1 MRVRRYLAMLCYATM
16 NVRHKGW
23 RNPSS
28 WRLRSMVWVDEFLVM
43 CAVAMSVCRVM
54 VSEYLAVENE
64 FRLGL
69 ISGTCE
75 LF

>member
-1 MRVRRYLAMLCYATM
+1 
-16 NVRHKGW
+16 
-23 RNPSS
+23 
-28 WRLRSMVWVDEFLVM
+28 
-43 CAVAMSVCRVM
+43 M